1 MEKPDTAFLS
11 PPPRTR
17 SSVTI
22 RFMVQVPI
30 FSLIFLLWI
39 AENIPAAVPLDH
51 LRLDIGPK
59 TEILKDPQAE
69 LTLNRILQSP
79 DTFDFIPNK
88 SKALPVVDYRTAY
101 WIRFKLP
108 RSAFESSETRFLEVG
123 SYFSRLFDEIDL
135 FIPKSGNEGGYRHK
149 VAGNDR
155 SADDLDV
162 RYRTCLF
169 VIEPDFRED
178 DYFYLR
184 LRSRKP
190 LAEPLTLW
198 SASYFWQE
206 NLPALLMTVAAMGV
220 LLAMGI
226 YNLFIL
232 IILMDRVY
240 LYYTLYVV
248 FTLAWQFCSR
258 GYAHIFFHFDPGVF
272 IPINFLLARGSAFFT
287 LIMVAAFLNTKSAM
301 PRLHWL
307 IRLMAFAICLSSV
320 LVLLDRIDIAS
331 PIGNG
336 VGLTAPLVL
345 FPVTL
350 IRWRQGFGPAKY
362 MVVAWVFLAGG
373 LVMFFLQNLH
383 WIETDI
389 FSSNGYLFGSALE
402 AVFLS
407 FALADRIRVSQKEKN
422 VSSGKRA
429 AVSGVEHHGRHDRT
443 VQQAIF
449 R

>member
-1 MEKPDTAFLS
+1 M
-11 PPPRTR
+11 
-17 SSVTI
+17 
-22 RFMVQVPI
+22 
-30 FSLIFLLWI
+30 
-39 AENIPAAVPLDH
+39 
-51 LRLDIGPK
+51 
-59 TEILKDPQAE
+59 
-69 LTLNRILQSP
+69 
-79 DTFDFIPNK
+79 
-88 SKALPVVDYRTAY
+88 
-101 WIRFKLP
+101 
-108 RSAFESSETRFLEVG
+108 
-123 SYFSRLFDEIDL
+123 
-135 FIPKSGNEGGYRHK
+135 
-149 VAGNDR
+149 
-155 SADDLDV
+155 

-169 VIEPDFRED
+169 VIEPDFGED

-258 GYAHIFFHFDPGVF
+258 GFAHIFFHFDPGVF

-407 FALADRIRVSQKEKN
+407 FALADRIRVSQKEKTYLQERERRFQELSITDAMTELYN
-422 VSSGKRA
+422 KRYFDEKLTAEMKLSQKLSQPLSLIMMDVDNFKRFNDTYGHTEGDTVLMKLGRIITDSVRDSDAACRYGGEEFVVILPMTKLEASVDVAERIRKKFAREKFHPSDEATVSTSVSLGVTELKNNDTPNSIVTRADHALYQAKSRGKNQTVA
-429 AVSGVEHHGRHDRT
+429 A
-443 VQQAIF
+443 
-449 R
+449 